1 MWLRLYGRF
10 AGAMPSSGA
19 RLRESGH
26 RKGNAN
32 RTDQANPKEQGVS
45 PVDLQMSDDADNWQS
60 RSAKSG
66 KPRRT
71 YFSDEVTRITVAIVG
86 DNVDKKSEPGAV
98 SDRSG
103 IQDESDLK
111 PKPPNWKNATAQ
123 KSSLGPGRYRFG
135 SDI

>member
-1 MWLRLYGRF
+1 MFLQSISKCQTTRIT
-10 AGAMPSSGA
+10 
-19 RLRESGH
+19 
-26 RKGNAN
+26 GNQDQQN
-32 RTDQANPKEQGVS
+32 QANHAGRIS
-45 PVDLQMSDDADNWQS
+45 PM
-60 RSAKSG
+60 R
-66 KPRRT
+66 
-71 YFSDEVTRITVAIVG
+71 VTRITVAIVG